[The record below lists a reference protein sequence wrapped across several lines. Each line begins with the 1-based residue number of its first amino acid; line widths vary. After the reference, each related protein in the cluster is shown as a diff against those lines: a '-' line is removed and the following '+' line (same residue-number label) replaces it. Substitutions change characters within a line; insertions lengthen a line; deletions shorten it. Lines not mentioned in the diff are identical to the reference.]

1 MEFNTAE
8 FAWKDIEAILLG
20 RPVVR
25 LLEVKYKT
33 ARETKAIYGRGDQ
46 PLGIQR
52 GNKSYEGEIKIGQSE
67 LEALTRKAQQLM
79 PNSDPTDLPAIN
91 VSISYAKDGALVTD
105 VLVGVVLGEFEKG
118 MKQGDFEMEVTLPF
132 KCLAIRYN
140 V

>member
-79 PNSDPTDLPAIN
+79 PNSDTTDLPAIN